1 MDEELLDPILSR
13 RSVHHRGM
21 PPKPGSLEIM
31 NLIEQQWG
39 RKSTHAILAE
49 ARGYRPELT
58 MPQLRAYSARLV
70 RMERLKPARR
80 TPTDVSPEELTKI
93 TEMAGT
99 HKVSDIAYELRISES
114 AIRRIAALHDIN
126 LRRRSPDAD

>member
-1 MDEELLDPILSR
+1 
-13 RSVHHRGM
+13 M

-31 NLIEQQWG
+31 ELIQLQWG

-70 RMERLKPARR
+70 RMGKLKPARR
-80 TPTDVSPEELTKI
+80 TPTDVSFEELTKI
-93 TEMAGT
+93 QEMAGT

-126 LRRRSPDAD
+126 LRRRVPDAN

>member
-1 MDEELLDPILSR
+1 
-13 RSVHHRGM
+13 M

-31 NLIEQQWG
+31 NLIEREWG
-39 RKSTHAILAE
+39 RRSTHAILAE

-70 RMERLKPARR
+70 RAGRLKPARR
-80 TPTDVSPEELTKI
+80 IPTDVSVEELAHLK
-93 TEMAGT
+93 EMAGT

-114 AIRRIAALHDIN
+114 AIRRIAALNGID
-126 LRRRSPDAD
+126 LRRRDPNAN

>member
-1 MDEELLDPILSR
+1 MSEPLLNSTLPKSK
-13 RSVHHRGM
+13 GM
-21 PPKPGSLEIM
+21 PPKAGSLEIM
-31 NLIEQQWG
+31 ELIEQQWG

-49 ARGYRPELT
+49 ARVYRPELT

-70 RMERLKPARR
+70 RMGRLRPARR

-93 TEMAGT
+93 EAMAGT